1 MWRFL
6 RRCLAVAVASCAPAM
21 HAGAMAATAP
31 GNFVVTVNTAG
42 ICTSSTLSQQT
53 SALVKVTCQGGQFVS
68 IEPRD
73 GAPFVGTHGGAYR
86 YTFGRATAIPA
97 FLQSESDSRI
107 GQGTITAMRVLNLT
121 ERDKQLELLVS
132 F

>member
-1 MWRFL
+1 MGGLFL
-6 RRCLAVAVASCAPAM
+6 VGSVLAADAQTPFEVRVKLFTSE
-21 HAGAMAATAP
+21 
-31 GNFVVTVNTAG
+31 V
-42 ICTSSTLSQQT
+42 CTSSTLSQQT
-53 SALVKVTCQGGQFVS
+53 NALVKVTCQGGQFVS

-73 GAPFVGTHGGAYR
+73 GAQFVGTHGGAYR
-86 YTFGRATAIPA
+86 YTFGRATAIPE

-121 ERDKQLELLVS
+121 ERDKRLELLVS